1 MKDLLKTEPSRRR
14 MLYAALCTLL
24 FLLIGHAFCW
34 FNIGYSG
41 SGVALNPTVL
51 RSAQISSGSWAQ
63 PLYWALR
70 GKLSAPMLVG
80 LLSCLYL
87 ALTAAVAAQA
97 LHIRTRL
104 PLTLLCGVLSLNACV
119 TAINASQLHI
129 ADACFLALLL
139 CVGVILLQVTISTL
153 AAYALSMLRP
163 KGSKWVMSFFLG
175 TMMINS
181 QALAWPTYI
190 MFTNFFGMRLI
201 DNLWSLILSF
211 SAWAWAIFILK
222 SFFDGIPKDLLESAR
237 IDGASSA
244 RILWSI
250 VMPLSKPVFAVV
262 ILNTFMACY
271 NQFIYPLILL
281 PDSANWT
288 IMVRIYAIQSSSS
301 ATWNQIMVLLGCA
314 TLPVILCYMFAQKYI
329 VQGISM
335 SGLKG

>member
-1 MKDLLKTEPSRRR
+1 MPALQRVELHSKKGRLTYGTIMAILCIGIPVQIFPYAWIMLSMFKTNKEVRSIPP
-14 MLYAALCTLL
+14 T
-24 FLLIGHAFCW
+24 FFPTEWHW
-34 FNIGYSG
+34 ENIPNTFQKYNLGNN
-41 SGVALNPTVL
+41 V
-51 RSAQISSGSWAQ
+51 
-63 PLYWALR
+63 
-70 GKLSAPMLVG
+70 
-80 LLSCLYL
+80 
-87 ALTAAVAAQA
+87 
-97 LHIRTRL
+97 
-104 PLTLLCGVLSLNACV
+104 
-119 TAINASQLHI
+119 INS
-129 ADACFLALLL
+129 LLL
-139 CVGVILLQVTISTL
+139 CVGVILLQVTISAL

>member
-1 MKDLLKTEPSRRR
+1 MP
-14 MLYAALCTLL
+14 ALQRVEL
-24 FLLIGHAFCW
+24 H
-34 FNIGYSG
+34 SKK
-41 SGVALNPTVL
+41 
-51 RSAQISSGSWAQ
+51 
-63 PLYWALR
+63 
-70 GKLSAPMLVG
+70 GKLTYGAIMAILCIGIPVQIFPYAWIMLSMFKTNKEVRSIPPTFFPTEWHWENIPNTFQKYNLG
-80 LLSCLYL
+80 QN
-87 ALTAAVAAQA
+87 V
-97 LHIRTRL
+97 
-104 PLTLLCGVLSLNACV
+104 
-119 TAINASQLHI
+119 INS
-129 ADACFLALLL
+129 LLL

-314 TLPVILCYMFAQKYI
+314 TLPVIICYRFAQKYI